1 MFATCQRREF
11 AIVWPCR
18 FVVAITMLIHGLSSV
33 TSSMAQTDSLTIRN
47 QQPAHSQSLSA
58 VQEPVALNPVVP
70 LEKEVE
76 QRLREVAKASAGRTS
91 WNKTELE
98 RIRWST
104 SEPLPGHVVDLLEK
118 LSGEIR
124 FEELHQLCQWRM
136 DDQRS
141 LVGIPRDED
150 LRLFVR
156 QIEVAPWSKEQSF
169 PKVVLHTRTRS
180 GPTLL
185 TLVPPSKP
193 AASLPPQ
200 NRVTPAGGTISND
213 HQTLMPAGYVVEQ
226 ALSTEPRKS
235 P

>member
-1 MFATCQRREF
+1 MFAQCQRREF
-11 AIVWPCR
+11 AIIWPSR
-18 FVVAITMLIHGLSSV
+18 FVFAITMLIHGLSSV
-33 TSSMAQTDSLTIRN
+33 TSSMAQTDPLTIRPA
-47 QQPAHSQSLSA
+47 QPAHSQSLSA

-76 QRLREVAKASAGRTS
+76 QRLREVAKASAGRSS

-124 FEELHQLCQWRM
+124 FEELHQLCQWRV
-136 DDQRS
+136 DHQQS

-156 QIEVAPWSKEQSF
+156 QIEVASLSKEQTF

-185 TLVPPSKP
+185 TLVPPAKP
-193 AASLPPQ
+193 AALLPPQ
-200 NRVTPAGGTISND
+200 NRVTPAGGTFSND

-226 ALSTEPRKS
+226 ALSTEPRKT